1 MATKYA
7 FAQGLKELRFHL
19 CQKSD
24 HSAAARQVSRPHSRL
39 GYGLTGIDRQFLL
52 RTYPTM
58 KKHNPHT
65 PILIREALDVQ
76 PKVWARYGTLLD
88 GQEMK
93 GGADKEHRVRQG
105 EVGAIERYG
114 NLQAVH
120 E

>member
-19 CQKSD
+19 CQKSE
-24 HSAAARQVSRPHSRL
+24 HSAAARWAMLFTLDVL
-39 GYGLTGIDRQFLL
+39 EWWTDVCDRQFLL

-76 PKVWARYGTLLD
+76 PKVWARYG
-88 GQEMK
+88 
-93 GGADKEHRVRQG
+93 
-105 EVGAIERYG
+105 AI
-114 NLQAVH
+114 H
-120 E
+120 